1 MRDFLTSSVFMA
13 VTISLLGYELGSFLK
28 RKTGLAI
35 LNPLLVAIMVVI
47 ILLLL
52 FHVDYEVYEEG
63 SEILSYLL
71 TPATVALAVPLYRQ
85 MHLLKKNGAAI
96 CAGVLAGV
104 VTSLASTLLI
114 AVAFQMTHEEY
125 VTFLPK
131 SITTAIGM
139 GMSEEMGGIVT
150 ITVAVIVVTGI
161 VGNVMGEWVCRIF
174 HIRERIAVGLALGT
188 SAHVIGTTKAMEL
201 GDVEGA
207 MSSLAIVLAGILT
220 VLGANVFAAM
230 W

>member
-52 FHVDYEVYEEG
+52 FHVDNEVYEEG

-85 MHLLKKNGAAI
+85 MHLLKKNGVAI

>member
-1 MRDFLTSSVFMA
+1 MSDILDNSVFLA
-13 VTISLLGYELGSFLK
+13 VTISLLGYELGIFLR

-35 LNPLLVAIMVVI
+35 LNPLLVAIVVI
-47 ILLLL
+47 IGFLLILDM
-52 FHVDYEVYEEG
+52 DYVTYEEG
-63 SEILSYLL
+63 SELLGYLL

-85 MHLLKKNGAAI
+85 LDILKKHGIAI
-96 CAGVLAGV
+96 GIGVLAGV
-104 VTSLASTLLI
+104 LTSLVSTLLLAI
-114 AVAFQMTHEEY
+114 IFQLTHEEY

-139 GMSEEMGGIVT
+139 GMSEELGGIVA
-150 ITVAVIVVTGI
+150 ISVALIVVTGI

-174 HIRERIAVGLALGT
+174 HICDKIAVGLALGT

-201 GDVEGA
+201 GEVEGA

-220 VLGANVFAAM
+220 VVGVNVFAM
-230 W
+230 IW

>member
-13 VTISLLGYELGSFLK
+13 VTISLLGYEMGSFLK

-35 LNPLLVAIMVVI
+35 LNPLLVAIAVVI
-47 ILLLL
+47 VVLLL

-114 AVAFQMTHEEY
+114 AVVFQMTHEEY

-174 HIRERIAVGLALGT
+174 HIREKIAVGLALGT

>member
-13 VTISLLGYELGSFLK
+13 VTISLLGYEMGSFLK

-35 LNPLLVAIMVVI
+35 LNPLLVAIAVVI
-47 ILLLL
+47 VLLLL

-85 MHLLKKNGAAI
+85 MHLLKKNGVAI

-114 AVAFQMTHEEY
+114 AFVFQMTHEEY

-220 VLGANVFAAM
+220 VLGVNVFAAM

>member
-13 VTISLLGYELGSFLK
+13 VTISLLGYEMGSFLK

-35 LNPLLVAIMVVI
+35 LNPLLVAIAVVI
-47 ILLLL
+47 VLLLL

-71 TPATVALAVPLYRQ
+71 TPATVALAVPLHRQ
-85 MHLLKKNGAAI
+85 MHLLKKNGVAI

-114 AVAFQMTHEEY
+114 AVVFQMTHEEY

>member
-85 MHLLKKNGAAI
+85 MHLLKKNGVAI

-220 VLGANVFAAM
+220 VLGANVVAAM

>member
-1 MRDFLTSSVFMA
+1 MRDSLTSSVFMA
-13 VTISLLGYELGSFLK
+13 VTISLLGYEMGSFLK

-35 LNPLLVAIMVVI
+35 LNPLLVAIAVVI
-47 ILLLL
+47 VLLLL

-85 MHLLKKNGAAI
+85 MHLLKKNGVAI

>member
-13 VTISLLGYELGSFLK
+13 VTISLLGYEMGSFLK

-35 LNPLLVAIMVVI
+35 LNPLLVAIAVVI
-47 ILLLL
+47 VLLLL

-85 MHLLKKNGAAI
+85 MHLLKKNGVAI

-114 AVAFQMTHEEY
+114 GVVFQMTHEEY

>member
-13 VTISLLGYELGSFLK
+13 VTISLLGYEMGSFLK

-35 LNPLLVAIMVVI
+35 LNPLLVAIAVVI
-47 ILLLL
+47 VLLLL

-85 MHLLKKNGAAI
+85 MHLLKKNGVAI

-114 AVAFQMTHEEY
+114 AVVFQMTHEEY

-174 HIRERIAVGLALGT
+174 HIREKIAVGLALGT

>member
-1 MRDFLTSSVFMA
+1 MRDFLTSSVFVA
-13 VTISLLGYELGSFLK
+13 VTISLLGYEMGSFLK

-35 LNPLLVAIMVVI
+35 LNPLLVAIAVVI
-47 ILLLL
+47 VLLLL

-85 MHLLKKNGAAI
+85 MHLLKKNGVAI

-114 AVAFQMTHEEY
+114 AVVFQMTHEEY

>member
-13 VTISLLGYELGSFLK
+13 VTISLLGYEMGSFLK

-85 MHLLKKNGAAI
+85 MHLLKKNGVAI

-114 AVAFQMTHEEY
+114 AVVFQMTHEEY

-174 HIRERIAVGLALGT
+174 HIREKIAVGLALGT

>member
-1 MRDFLTSSVFMA
+1 MA
-13 VTISLLGYELGSFLK
+13 VTISLLGYEMGSFLK

-35 LNPLLVAIMVVI
+35 LNPLLVAIAVVI
-47 ILLLL
+47 VLLLL

-85 MHLLKKNGAAI
+85 MHLLKKNGVAI